1 MGKAISP
8 GSGADD
14 VGGGAG
20 GVGVA
25 GIGPDYFI
33 KCPQCHK
40 GYPGFQALKD
50 HVESSHPPPPHLGG
64 DDGVSQPTSPV
75 GSPAPNTPAGAAPGG
90 IYACSQCSTSF
101 LHKDQLEKHE
111 LLHSPNAQVV
121 SIVFLCNSEGATRK
135 FSLLRSI
142 CKALPWWQVSKCM
155 VICRPSSK
163 FNTGCPQKYVRIL
176 ILNINLVIDFRVLFY
191 ERNVVCCGL
200 NRWHRSIFL
209 CDSGT
214 WFEQYKLILSDF
226 YDVINQCWAFFF
238 AEYLPD
244 DGQKRPKH
252 VGGLMYDCIFLYR
265 TVVQLLE

>member
-20 GVGVA
+20 GVGVP
-25 GIGPDYFI
+25 GIAADYFI

-50 HVESSHPPPPHLGG
+50 HVESSHPPPPHPGG

-75 GSPAPNTPAGAAPGG
+75 GSPAPNTPAGAAAGG

-121 SIVFLCNSEGATRK
+121 STFFLCNAVQGLSKKYLRLETFCK
-135 FSLLRSI
+135 SLLL
-142 CKALPWWQVSKCM
+142 LPISK
-155 VICRPSSK
+155 VWLFAGLLPNLIRDV
-163 FNTGCPQKYVRIL
+163 QKV
-176 ILNINLVIDFRVLFY
+176 
-191 ERNVVCCGL
+191 
-200 NRWHRSIFL
+200 
-209 CDSGT
+209 
-214 WFEQYKLILSDF
+214 
-226 YDVINQCWAFFF
+226 
-238 AEYLPD
+238 
-244 DGQKRPKH
+244 
-252 VGGLMYDCIFLYR
+252 
-265 TVVQLLE
+265 

>member
-20 GVGVA
+20 GVGA
-25 GIGPDYFI
+25 PGIAADYFI

-75 GSPAPNTPAGAAPGG
+75 GSPAPNTPAGATAGG

-121 SIVFLCNSEGATRK
+121 SIFFLCNTVQR
-135 FSLLRSI
+135 LRENYLRLETY
-142 CKALPWWQVSKCM
+142 CKPLSRLPVSKLWLFAG
-155 VICRPSSK
+155 RPP
-163 FNTGCPQKYVRIL
+163 NLIRYAQKNMSV
-176 ILNINLVIDFRVLFY
+176 F
-191 ERNVVCCGL
+191 
-200 NRWHRSIFL
+200 
-209 CDSGT
+209 
-214 WFEQYKLILSDF
+214 
-226 YDVINQCWAFFF
+226 
-238 AEYLPD
+238 
-244 DGQKRPKH
+244 
-252 VGGLMYDCIFLYR
+252 
-265 TVVQLLE
+265 

>member
-1 MGKAISP
+1 MFTVPLPAASVGKAISP

-20 GVGVA
+20 GVGA
-25 GIGPDYFI
+25 PGIAADYFI

-75 GSPAPNTPAGAAPGG
+75 GSPAPNTPAGATTGG

-121 SIVFLCNSEGATRK
+121 SIFFLCNTVQR
-135 FSLLRSI
+135 LRE
-142 CKALPWWQVSKCM
+142 
-155 VICRPSSK
+155 
-163 FNTGCPQKYVRIL
+163 N
-176 ILNINLVIDFRVLFY
+176 
-191 ERNVVCCGL
+191 
-200 NRWHRSIFL
+200 
-209 CDSGT
+209 
-214 WFEQYKLILSDF
+214 
-226 YDVINQCWAFFF
+226 
-238 AEYLPD
+238 YL
-244 DGQKRPKH
+244 R
-252 VGGLMYDCIFLYR
+252 
-265 TVVQLLE
+265 LETL